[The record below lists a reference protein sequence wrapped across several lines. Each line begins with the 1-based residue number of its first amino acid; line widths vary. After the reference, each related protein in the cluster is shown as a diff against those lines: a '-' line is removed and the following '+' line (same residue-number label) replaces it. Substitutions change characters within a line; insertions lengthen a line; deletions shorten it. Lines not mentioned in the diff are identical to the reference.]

1 MKENEMQ
8 YELCPETG
16 IGCLIM
22 GKDGDSYRFDLM
34 PDEADELRDMVK
46 SGDIEGAREL
56 LSGIV
61 PESADALK
69 NVGIEELSKE
79 IG

>member
-1 MKENEMQ
+1 MGDNLQ

-22 GKDGDSYRFDLM
+22 GKDGESYRFDLM
-34 PDEADELRDMVK
+34 PDEAVELHHIVET
-46 SGDIEGAREL
+46 GDIEAAREL
-56 LSGIV
+56 LAGIV
-61 PESADALK
+61 PESAETLEK
-69 NVGIEELSKE
+69 VGIEELSRE